1 MFIVYTVL
9 REYPDIYILYIF
21 SQISRN
27 YKVNK
32 TDFVLLSYLGE
43 LKTKYNL
50 LAFQH
55 SFYLS
60 ERRILKYKP
69 NEKYSTTQTFTKI
82 RIRKDHKNIQRL
94 LLKN

>member
-9 REYPDIYILYIF
+9 REYSDIYILYIF
-21 SQISRN
+21 SQISTN

-32 TDFVLLSYLGE
+32 TDFALLSYLGD

-50 LAFQH
+50 LAFQR

-60 ERRILKYKP
+60 ERQILKYKP
-69 NEKYSTTQTFTKI
+69 SEKYSKLS
-82 RIRKDHKNIQRL
+82 KKL
-94 LLKN
+94 E

>member
-9 REYPDIYILYIF
+9 REYSDIYILYIF
-21 SQISRN
+21 SQISTN
-27 YKVNK
+27 YEVIK

-43 LKTKYNL
+43 LKTRYNL
-50 LAFQH
+50 LAFQR

-69 NEKYSTTQTFTKI
+69 IEKYSTTQTFKKI

-94 LLKN
+94 FLKN